1 MDNIGNRIKELLDN
15 SKNLT
20 PEQLKAINNLIKAF
34 NYKKQPYYHLVFS
47 FEQLIFKYKV
57 II

>member
-34 NYKKQPYYHLVFS
+34 NYKK
-47 FEQLIFKYKV
+47 
-57 II
+57 